1 MAASVFV
8 RIDLNAHGQIGPGK
22 VSLLEQISEQ
32 GSIAAAGR
40 TLGMSYR
47 RAWELVEELN
57 VTFGRRVVKSRT
69 GGKAGGG
76 AALTP
81 LGYLVVGR
89 YRALQKAVDKASQAH
104 LSAIQAELKA
114 KRA

>member
-1 MAASVFV
+1 MASLFV
-8 RIDLNAHGQIGPGK
+8 RIDLNSHGQIGPGK
-22 VSLLEQISEQ
+22 ITLLEQISER

-40 TLGMSYR
+40 ALGMSYR

-57 VTFGRRVVKSRT
+57 TTFGRPVVQSRT

-76 AALTP
+76 AELTP
-81 LGYLVVGR
+81 LGYLIVGR
-89 YRALQKAVDKASQAH
+89 YRALQKAVDRASEAH

>member
-1 MAASVFV
+1 
-8 RIDLNAHGQIGPGK
+8 LNSHGQIGPGK
-22 VSLLEQISEQ
+22 VELLENISEL

-40 TLGMSYR
+40 ALGMSYR

-57 VTFGRRVVKSRT
+57 STFGRPVVQSRT
-69 GGKAGGG
+69 GGKSGGG
-76 AALTP
+76 AELTS

-89 YRALQKAVDKASQAH
+89 YRALQKAVDRASQAH
-104 LSAIQAELKA
+104 LSAIQAELKS

>member
-1 MAASVFV
+1 MASLFV
-8 RIDLNAHGQIGPGK
+8 RIDLNTGDHIGPGK
-22 VSLLEQISEQ
+22 VDLLEQISER

-40 TLGMSYR
+40 AMGMSYR

-57 VTFGRRVVKSRT
+57 SAFGRPLVQSRT
-69 GGKAGGG
+69 GGKSGGG
-76 AALTP
+76 AELTP

-104 LSAIQAELKA
+104 LTALQAELKG